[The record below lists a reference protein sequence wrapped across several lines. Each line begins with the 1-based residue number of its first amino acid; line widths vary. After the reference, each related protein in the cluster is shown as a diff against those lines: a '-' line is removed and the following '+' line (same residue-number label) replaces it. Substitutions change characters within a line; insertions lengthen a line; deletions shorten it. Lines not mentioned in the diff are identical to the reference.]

1 MSNQEIAKNLVDLV
15 GGKSNIKSVQNCMT
29 RCRLELNDYSVV
41 KMDDLKKSE
50 GVLGVVQAEDQLQVI
65 YGPGKVDKVT
75 AEVNKIVGKKVLIGE
90 EAVQQTKAQLKAKN
104 DTKFKNSLKKVGNI
118 FIPLI
123 PLFVS
128 CGLVLAIN
136 NICNV
141 YFGDAY
147 KVTNVAKI
155 IGLIGNGVFSILP
168 ILVGVNAA
176 KEFGSQMPMMGGV
189 LGVILSSAGLADI
202 VLFGANLTPSRGGI
216 ISVIL
221 VVLLAVFIEKACKK
235 VVPDVLDLFV
245 TPLVTLT
252 VSVLAALFVL
262 QPIGGAISD
271 GIGQIVAQTIASD
284 NTIISVISGAISGS
298 LFLPLVMT
306 GMHQAL
312 TPIHADLIA
321 TVGYTVL
328 LPILATAG
336 MAQVGATIAVIAKTK
351 NERLKKT
358 AKNGLIPGILGI
370 GEPLI
375 YGVTLPLGK
384 PFLGAC
390 LGAAVGGAA
399 MAIFKVGA
407 VALGVSGLPLALLIA
422 DGKMLVFLVGVITSY
437 VAGYF
442 FTAILGFED
451 PVDENEEAEA
461 TI

>member
-1 MSNQEIAKNLVDLV
+1 MTNQEIAKKLVELV
-15 GGKSNIKSVQNCMT
+15 GGKENVKSVTNCMT
-29 RCRLELNDYSVV
+29 RCRLELHDYS
-41 KMDDLKKSE
+41 KADIEAIKKAE
-50 GVLGVVQAEDQLQVI
+50 GTLGVVEAKGQLQVI
-65 YGPGKVDKVT
+65 YGPGKVNKVT
-75 AEVNKIVGKKVLIGE
+75 EEVKKLVGTQVVLGDD
-90 EAVQQTKAQLKAKN
+90 AVKATKEKLREKN
-104 DTKFKNSLKKVGNI
+104 DTKFKNVLKKLGNV

-123 PLFVS
+123 PLFVA

-136 NICNV
+136 NIAGV

-147 KVTNVAKI
+147 KTTTAAQI
-155 IGLIGNGVFSILP
+155 IGLIGNGVFSILSV
-168 ILVGVNAA
+168 LVGVNAA

-189 LGVILSSAGLADI
+189 LGGILSSAALANI
-202 VLFGANLTPSRGGI
+202 TLFGKELTPGRGGI

-221 VVLLAVFIEKACKK
+221 VVILSVYIEKLCRKF
-235 VVPDVLDLFV
+235 VPDVLDLFI

-252 VSVLAALFVL
+252 ISVLAALFIL
-262 QPIGGAISD
+262 QPVGGFISD
-271 GIGQIVAQTIASD
+271 SIGTVVAQTVASD
-284 NTIISVISGAISGS
+284 NTIVSVISGAFSGAV
-298 LFLPLVMT
+298 FLPLVMT

-321 TVGYTVL
+321 NVGYTVL

-336 MAQVGATIAVIAKTK
+336 MAQVGATIAVYRKTK

-358 AKNGLIPGILGI
+358 AKNGLVPGFLGI

-390 LGAAVGGAA
+390 LGAGVGGAV
-399 MAIFKVGA
+399 MALFKVGS

-422 DGKMLVFLVGVITSY
+422 DGKMGVFLIGVLASY

-442 FTAILGFED
+442 FTALLGFED
-451 PVDENEEAEA
+451 PVE
-461 TI
+461 

>member
-1 MSNQEIAKNLVDLV
+1 MTDKQIAQGLIELA
-15 GGKSNIKSVQNCMT
+15 GGKENIISAENCMT
-29 RCRLELNDYSVV
+29 RCRLELKDYTKV
-41 KMDDLKKSE
+41 KMDELKKSE
-50 GVLGVVQAEDQLQVI
+50 AVLGVVQAEGQLQVI
-65 YGPGKVDKVT
+65 YGPGKVNKVT
-75 AEVNKIVGKKVLIGE
+75 AEVKALVGNKIALGD
-90 EAVQQTKAQLKAKN
+90 EAVKATKEKLKAKN
-104 DTKFKNSLKKVGNI
+104 DTKAKNALKKLGSI

-136 NICNV
+136 NIAGV

-147 KVTNVAKI
+147 KLTTAAQI
-155 IGLIGNGVFSILP
+155 ISLIGNGVFSILP

-189 LGVILSSAGLADI
+189 LGGILSSQALAGI
-202 VLFGANLTPSRGGI
+202 VLFGKELTPGRGGI

-221 VVLLAVFIEKACKK
+221 VVLLACFVEKTLRK

-245 TPLVTLT
+245 TPLLTLT
-252 VSVLAALFVL
+252 ISVLVALLVL
-262 QPIGGAISD
+262 QPVGGFISD
-271 GIGQIVAQTIASD
+271 SIGMIVAQTVASD
-284 NTIISVISGAISGS
+284 NTIVSVISGTISGA

-321 TVGYTVL
+321 NVGYTVL

-336 MAQVGATIAVIAKTK
+336 MAQVGATIAVYRKTK

-358 AKNGLIPGILGI
+358 AKNGLVPGFLGI

-384 PFLGAC
+384 PFIAAC
-390 LGAAVGGAA
+390 LGAGVGGAV
-399 MAIFKVGA
+399 MAFFKVGA
-407 VALGVSGLPLALLIA
+407 VAMGVSGLPLALLIA
-422 DGKMLVFLVGVITSY
+422 DGKMLVFLAGVLASY
-437 VAGYF
+437 AAGYL
-442 FTAILGFED
+442 FTELIGFDD
-451 PVDENEEAEA
+451 PTE
-461 TI
+461 

>member
-1 MSNQEIAKNLVDLV
+1 MTNQEIAKKLVKLV
-15 GGKSNIKSVQNCMT
+15 GGKENVKSVTNCMT
-29 RCRLELNDYSVV
+29 RCRLELHDYS
-41 KMDDLKKSE
+41 KADIEAIKKAE
-50 GVLGVVQAEDQLQVI
+50 GTLGVVEAKGQLQVI
-65 YGPGKVDKVT
+65 YGPGKVNKVT
-75 AEVNKIVGKKVLIGE
+75 EEVKKLVGTQVVLGDD
-90 EAVQQTKAQLKAKN
+90 AVKATKEKLREKN
-104 DTKFKNSLKKVGNI
+104 DTKFKNVLKKLGNV

-123 PLFVS
+123 PLFVA

-136 NICNV
+136 NIAGV

-147 KVTNVAKI
+147 KTTTAAQI
-155 IGLIGNGVFSILP
+155 IGLIGNGVFSILSV
-168 ILVGVNAA
+168 LVGVNAA

-189 LGVILSSAGLADI
+189 LGGILSSAALANI
-202 VLFGANLTPSRGGI
+202 TLFGKELTPGRGGI

-221 VVLLAVFIEKACKK
+221 VVILSVYIEKLCRKF
-235 VVPDVLDLFV
+235 VPDVLDLFI

-252 VSVLAALFVL
+252 ISVLAALFIL
-262 QPIGGAISD
+262 QPVGGFISD
-271 GIGQIVAQTIASD
+271 SIGTVVAQTVASD
-284 NTIISVISGAISGS
+284 NTIVSVISGAFSGAV
-298 LFLPLVMT
+298 FLPLVMT

-321 TVGYTVL
+321 NAGYTVL

-336 MAQVGATIAVIAKTK
+336 MAQVGATIAVYRKTK

-358 AKNGLIPGILGI
+358 AKNGLVPGFLGI

-390 LGAAVGGAA
+390 LGAGVGGAV
-399 MAIFKVGA
+399 MALFKVGS

-422 DGKMLVFLVGVITSY
+422 DGKMGVFLIGVLASY

-442 FTAILGFED
+442 FTALLGFED
-451 PVDENEEAEA
+451 PVE
-461 TI
+461 

>member
-1 MSNQEIAKNLVDLV
+1 MAKQVTITNEAIAKQLVELV
-15 GGKSNIKSVQNCMT
+15 GGKENVKVVENCMT
-29 RCRLELNDYSVV
+29 RCRLELVDPT
-41 KMDDLKKSE
+41 KADIEAIKKAE
-50 GVLGVVQAEDQLQVI
+50 GTLGVVEAKGQLQVI
-65 YGPGKVDKVT
+65 YGPGKVNKIT
-75 AEVNKIVGKKVLIGE
+75 EEVKKIVGNRVIIGD
-90 EAVQQTKAQLKAKN
+90 EAVKATKARLQEKN
-104 DTKFKNSLKKVGNI
+104 NTKFKNILKKLGNI
-118 FIPLI
+118 FIPMI
-123 PLFVS
+123 PLFVA
-128 CGLVLAIN
+128 CGLVLAVN
-136 NICNV
+136 NIAGV

-147 KVTNVAKI
+147 KATNAAQI
-155 IGLIGNGVFSILP
+155 IGLIGNSVFSILS

-176 KEFGSQMPMMGGV
+176 KEFGSQMPMLGGALGGV
-189 LGVILSSAGLADI
+189 LTSSTLANI
-202 VLFGANLTPSRGGI
+202 TLFGKELTPGRGGI

-221 VVLLAVFIEKACKK
+221 VVALAVFVEKQCRK

-271 GIGQIVAQTIASD
+271 GMGILVANTIASD
-284 NTIISVISGAISGS
+284 NTFISILSGAISGG

-321 TVGYTVL
+321 TVGYTIL
-328 LPILATAG
+328 LPALAAAG
-336 MAQVGATIAVIAKTK
+336 MAQVGATLAVIKKTK
-351 NERLKKT
+351 NQRLKKT
-358 AKNGLIPGILGI
+358 AKNGLIPGFLGI

-390 LGAAVGGAA
+390 LGAAVGGAV
-399 MAIFKVGA
+399 MALFKVGA

-422 DGKMLVFLVGVITSY
+422 DGKMLVFLIGVLASY

-451 PVDENEEAEA
+451 PVE
-461 TI
+461 

>member
-1 MSNQEIAKNLVDLV
+1 MTNQEIAKKLIELV
-15 GGKSNIKSVQNCMT
+15 GGKENIKSVENCMT
-29 RCRLELNDYSVV
+29 RCRLELKDNSKVNIAEI
-41 KMDDLKKSE
+41 KKSE
-50 GVLGVVQAEDQLQVI
+50 GALGVVEANGQLQVV
-65 YGPGKVDKVT
+65 YGPGKVNKVT
-75 AEVNKIVGKKVLIGE
+75 NEVKKIVGKTVLLGE
-90 EAVQQTKAQLKAKN
+90 DAIRETKSKLKEKN
-104 DTKFKNSLKKVGNI
+104 DTKLKNTLKKIGNI

-123 PLFVS
+123 PLFVA

-136 NICNV
+136 NIAGV
-141 YFGDAY
+141 YFGDVY
-147 KVTNVAKI
+147 KTTTAAQI
-155 IGLIGNGVFSILP
+155 IGLIGNGVFSVLSV
-168 ILVGVNAA
+168 LVGLNAA

-189 LGVILSSAGLADI
+189 LGGILSSSALAGI
-202 VLFGANLTPSRGGI
+202 TLFGKELTPGRGGI

-221 VVLLAVFIEKACKK
+221 VVLLASFVEKVCRKFI
-235 VVPDVLDLFV
+235 PDVLDLFV

-252 VSVLAALFVL
+252 LSVLAALFIL
-262 QPIGGAISD
+262 QPVGGFISD
-271 GIGQIVAQTIASD
+271 SIGLIVAQTVASD
-284 NTIISVISGAISGS
+284 NIIVSVISGTVSGA

-321 TVGYTVL
+321 NVGFTVL

-336 MAQVGATIAVIAKTK
+336 MAQVGATIAVLRKTK

-358 AKNGLIPGILGI
+358 AKNGLVPGFLGI

-390 LGAAVGGAA
+390 LGAGVGGAV
-399 MAIFKVGA
+399 MAFFKVGS

-422 DGKMLVFLVGVITSY
+422 DGKMLVFLVGVLASY
-437 VAGYF
+437 IGGYF

-451 PVDENEEAEA
+451 PVE
-461 TI
+461 